1 METILILVLNIVVIL
16 VAVLIFVFRRRKIS
30 EANPELERLENIQI
44 IPPDGI
50 RVPITFSFT
59 GLRPFGG
66 VLGFSRNN
74 LNPKLTLFDD
84 RMEYR
89 VVLKGSK
96 RYGDIEQVKARGGR
110 ELVFYFYSNLLT
122 LTIYAADAE
131 DRITLLNFLRSRG
144 VSLDEKARAL
154 VNGERGI

>member
-1 METILILVLNIVVIL
+1 METILIFVLNFIVLL
-16 VAVLIFVFRRRKIS
+16 VAILIFVFRRRKIS
-30 EANPELERLENIQI
+30 EANPELERLESIQI

-50 RVPITFSFT
+50 LVPITFSFT
-59 GLRPFGG
+59 GLKPFGG

-96 RYGDIEQVKARGGR
+96 RYGDIEQVRARGGR
-110 ELVFYFYSNLLT
+110 ELVFYFYSNILT
-122 LTIYAADAE
+122 LTVYLANSE

-144 VSLDEKARAL
+144 INLDDKARAL
-154 VNGERGI
+154 VNG